1 MDNAWAKSVFSLH
14 LSNSSSV
21 SVHDSL
27 LNLFWNLSELL
38 DAEYKVIFLSVF
50 ICHQNIDCEIMF
62 I

>member
-38 DAEYKVIFLSVF
+38 DAEYKVIFFQYLFV
-50 ICHQNIDCEIMF
+50 IKT
-62 I
+62 